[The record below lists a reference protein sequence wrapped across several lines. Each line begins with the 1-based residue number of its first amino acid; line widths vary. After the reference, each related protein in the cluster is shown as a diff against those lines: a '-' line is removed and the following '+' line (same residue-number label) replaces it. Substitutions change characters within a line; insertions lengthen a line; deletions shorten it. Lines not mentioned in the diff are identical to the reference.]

1 MIQSQSMGE
10 KRDVKHFLDDIIESI
25 EKINSY
31 SKDITEEEFLTNIE
45 KQDAITRRIEIIGAV
60 KNIPDEIRFHFPEIQ
75 WKKIAG
81 LRDVSI
87 YNYFG
92 VIPKRLWKIIRQD
105 LPLLNE
111 KIIKVRSS
119 LTD

>member
-1 MIQSQSMGE
+1 MGE

-31 SKDITEEEFLTNIE
+31 SKDITEEEFLSNVE
-45 KQDAITRRIEIIGAV
+45 KQDAITRRIEIIGEAV

-87 YNYFG
+87 HNYFG
-92 VIPKRLWKIIRQD
+92 VIPKRLWNFIQQD